1 MLTDDEKDSAL
12 CKIVEKLQKS
22 SLFFEMKADLQ
33 VKLAPGILFKFGN
46 TRRMIWGNH
55 HHDAL
60 IWLNQLAVLLLPSPH
75 LSGWDA

>member
-46 TRRMIWGNH
+46 TRRMI
-55 HHDAL
+55 
-60 IWLNQLAVLLLPSPH
+60 
-75 LSGWDA
+75 